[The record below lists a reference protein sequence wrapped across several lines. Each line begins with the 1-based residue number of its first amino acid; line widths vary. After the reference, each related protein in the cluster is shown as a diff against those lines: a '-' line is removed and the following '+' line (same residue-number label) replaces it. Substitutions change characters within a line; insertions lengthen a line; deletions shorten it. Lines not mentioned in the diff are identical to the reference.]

1 MTSKARLVSSELAQR
16 YALWRSAEWQ
26 KLLTHLEWRQGFA
39 FILLTVPDDLGAEI
53 CRQALERQ
61 LSQTDQTLLNLSCD
75 DPTQLANLTEQLL
88 ELHPDKTIGAIWV
101 EAVVAEASP
110 KFQEWR
116 DGWRELLAR
125 LNRYRNVLQRQF
137 EVPLFFAGANWLP
150 PLVREIAP
158 DLWSVRT
165 LIVHIEA
172 AVSPAVP
179 SVSAPHAESIERLL
193 GQARLDPEL
202 ALQSAGELRGQAGQE
217 VLLASL
223 LHRAGRGFLKAFAW
237 KQAEQCLAEAVA
249 LRRQFG
255 PEPDDLADALFAL
268 TEALQRQYRHDDAVA
283 TAQEAARIYRQIG
296 SVLGEANCIKRLGN
310 IALARSDHKQ
320 ARARY
325 EQALPLYKQ
334 VGDVQGEANCI
345 KSLGDIAL
353 RRSDHKQARARYE
366 QALPLYQAVGSVQG
380 EANCIKSLGDIA
392 LRRSDHKQA
401 RARYE
406 QALPLY
412 QQVGD
417 VQGEA
422 NCIQSLGDIAL
433 ARSDHKQARA
443 RYEQALPLYQ
453 QVGSVQGEANCI
465 QSLGD
470 IALQRSDHKQAS
482 ARYEQ
487 ALPLYQQVGS
497 VQGEANCIQSL
508 GDIALARSDHEQA
521 RARYEQALP
530 LYKQVGSVQ
539 GEANCIQSLGD
550 IALARSDHEEA
561 RARYE
566 QALPLY
572 QQVGDVVGE
581 AICYWGLGKLAM
593 ERKDYSD
600 ARANYEKSLT
610 LLRQVGH
617 RHNEGECL
625 VSLGDL
631 AIKIGEPAEA
641 KRFFADALNLFEK
654 IGQPEWAGRVHQ
666 RMAQL
671 SCDPNERQRHIQ
683 IARAVWERMDRPDLI
698 KQLDDEFGSGS

>member
-179 SVSAPHAESIERLL
+179 SVSAPRAESIERLL

-283 TAQEAARIYRQIG
+283 TAQETARIYRQIG

-310 IALARSDHKQ
+310 IALARSDHEQARARYEQALLLYKQVGSVQGEANCIKSLGDIALRRSDREQ

-345 KSLGDIAL
+345 K
-353 RRSDHKQARARYE
+353 
-366 QALPLYQAVGSVQG
+366 
-380 EANCIKSLGDIA
+380 
-392 LRRSDHKQA
+392 
-401 RARYE
+401 
-406 QALPLY
+406 
-412 QQVGD
+412 
-417 VQGEA
+417 
-422 NCIQSLGDIAL
+422 SLGDIAL

-465 QSLGD
+465 QG
-470 IALQRSDHKQAS
+470 
-482 ARYEQ
+482 
-487 ALPLYQQVGS
+487 
-497 VQGEANCIQSL
+497 L

-530 LYKQVGSVQ
+530 LF
-539 GEANCIQSLGD
+539 
-550 IALARSDHEEA
+550 
-561 RARYE
+561 
-566 QALPLY
+566 

-581 AICYWGLGKLAM
+581 AICYWGLGKLVM

-600 ARANYEKSLT
+600 ARAYYEKSLT

-631 AIKIGEPAEA
+631 AIKIGEPVEA

-654 IGQPEWAGRVHQ
+654 IGQLEWTGRVHQ

-671 SCDPNERQRHIQ
+671 SGDPNERQRHIQ
-683 IARAVWERMDRPDLI
+683 IARAAWERIDRADLI